1 MSVRAYV
8 ALGSN
13 LGDRERTLRVAVAAV
28 GRLPGTAVT
37 AASSVYATAP
47 VGVDAPQ
54 PDYYNA
60 VIGIDTDLSPRELLQ
75 SLQAIERDA
84 GRVREP
90 GVRNA
95 ARTLDLDI
103 LLYAERTID
112 EDGLRV
118 PHPRLHER
126 AFALAPLAEIAPHA
140 WIPGHGPAATLL
152 ESVAGRQRIERLPI
166 ELAADGR

>member
-1 MSVRAYV
+1 MSDRAYV

-13 LGDRERTLRVAVAAV
+13 LGDREQTLRTAVAAI
-28 GRLPGTAVT
+28 GRLPDTAVT
-37 AASSVYATAP
+37 VASSVWATAP
-47 VGVDAPQ
+47 IGVDAPQ

-60 VIGIDTDLSPRELLQ
+60 VVGIDTGLPPRDLLGA
-75 SLQAIERDA
+75 LQAIERDA

-90 GVRNA
+90 DVRNA

-103 LLYAERTID
+103 LLYGTRTID

-126 AFALAPLAEIAPHA
+126 AFVLAPLAEIAPGA
-140 WIPGHGPAATLL
+140 VVPGRGPVSTLL
-152 ESVAGRQRIERLPI
+152 AAVAGQRIARLPI
-166 ELAADGR
+166 RLDAAGR

>member
-13 LGDRERTLRVAVAAV
+13 LGDREQTLRAAVAAI

-47 VGVDAPQ
+47 VGVDTPQ

-60 VIGIDTDLSPRELLQ
+60 VIGIDTALSPRDLLRA
-75 SLQAIERDA
+75 LQAIERDA
-84 GRVREP
+84 GRVRDR

-103 LLYAERTID
+103 LLYADRTID

-126 AFALAPLAEIAPHA
+126 AFALAPLAEIAPHVR
-140 WIPGHGPAATLL
+140 IPGHGPAATLL
-152 ESVAGRQRIERLPI
+152 DSVAAQRIERLPI
-166 ELAADGR
+166 DLAADGR

>member
-1 MSVRAYV
+1 MSIRAYV

-13 LGDRERTLRVAVAAV
+13 LGDRERTLRSAVVAV
-28 GRLPGTAVT
+28 GHLPGTTVT

-60 VIGIDTDLSPRELLQ
+60 AIAIDTELSARQLLQ
-75 SLQAIERDA
+75 ALQAIERDA
-84 GRVREP
+84 GRVRAP
-90 GVRNA
+90 GVHNA
-95 ARTLDLDI
+95 PRTLDLDI
-103 LLYAERTID
+103 LLYGERTID

-126 AFALAPLAEIAPHA
+126 AFALAPLAEIAPDA
-140 WIPGHGPAATLL
+140 VVPGHGPAASLL
-152 ESVAGRQRIERLPI
+152 AGVAGQRISRLPI
-166 ELAADGR
+166 RLATGEH

>member
-1 MSVRAYV
+1 MTVRAYV

-13 LGDRERTLRVAVAAV
+13 LGDRERTLRAAVAAV

-37 AASSVYATAP
+37 AASSIYATAP

-60 VIGIDTDLSPRELLQ
+60 VIAIDTALSPRELLQ
-75 SLQAIERDA
+75 ALQAIERDA
-84 GRVREP
+84 GRSREP

-95 ARTLDLDI
+95 ARTLDLDV
-103 LLYAERTID
+103 LLYGERTID

-118 PHPRLHER
+118 PHPRLPER
-126 AFALAPLAEIAPHA
+126 AFALAPLAEIAPDA
-140 WIPGHGPAATLL
+140 AVPGHGPAATLL
-152 ESVAGRQRIERLPI
+152 AGVAGQRISRLPI
-166 ELAADGR
+166 RLAPGER

>member
-13 LGDRERTLRVAVAAV
+13 LGDREQNLRTAVDAV

-54 PDYYNA
+54 PDYFNA
-60 VIGIDTDLSPRELLQ
+60 VIAIDTDLSARELLQ
-75 SLQAIERDA
+75 ALQAIERDA
-84 GRVREP
+84 GRVRAP

-95 ARTLDLDI
+95 PRTLDLDI
-103 LLYAERTID
+103 LLYGTRTMD
-112 EDGLRV
+112 EDGLHV

-126 AFALAPLAEIAPHA
+126 AFVLVPLAEIAPDA
-140 WIPGHGPAATLL
+140 PVSGHGPAATLL
-152 ESVAGRQRIERLPI
+152 AGVDGQQISRLPI
-166 ELAADGR
+166 RLTTGER

>member
-13 LGDRERTLRVAVAAV
+13 LGDRERTLRTAVAAI
-28 GRLPGTAVT
+28 GRLPDTAVT

-84 GRVREP
+84 GRVRDP
-90 GVRNA
+90 GLRNA

-126 AFALAPLAEIAPHA
+126 AFALAPLAEIAPRV
-140 WIPGHGPAATLL
+140 WVPGRGSAATLL
-152 ESVAGRQRIERLPI
+152 ASVAAQRIERLPI
-166 ELAADGR
+166 DLTVDGR

>member
-13 LGDRERTLRVAVAAV
+13 LGDRERNLRAAVASV

-37 AASSVYATAP
+37 VESSVYATAP

-84 GRVREP
+84 GRVRDP

-95 ARTLDLDI
+95 SRTLDLDI
-103 LLYAERTID
+103 LLYADRTID

-126 AFALAPLAEIAPHA
+126 AFALAPLAEIAPHV
-140 WIPGHGPAATLL
+140 WVPGHGPAATLL
-152 ESVAGRQRIERLPI
+152 QSVAGQRIERLPI
-166 ELAADGR
+166 DLAADGR

>member
-1 MSVRAYV
+1 MRHVQARLV
-8 ALGSN
+8 
-13 LGDRERTLRVAVAAV
+13 DTLRAAVAAIA
-28 GRLPGTAVT
+28 GLPGTAVT

-60 VIGIDTDLSPRELLQ
+60 VVGIDTELSPRDLLQ
-75 SLQAIERDA
+75 ALQAIERDA
-84 GRVREP
+84 GRVRDP
-90 GVRNA
+90 GSRNA

-103 LLYAERTID
+103 LLYAERTIE

-126 AFALAPLAEIAPHA
+126 AFALAPLAQIAPDA
-140 WIPGHGPAATLL
+140 WIPRHGSAAKLL
-152 ESVAGRQRIERLPI
+152 EGVAAQRIERLPI
-166 ELAADGR
+166 DLAADGR